1 MFLNCRL
8 FLNDVHLAWLMS
20 CTAQGLNEPRRK
32 DTKFRALAT
41 DGSAVLHQLEG
52 KICSDYKL
60 QIHVADKTRETFQET
75 EWHVPS
81 AVQELDEKTG
91 LPDEHS
97 GRKDGLFQEKLRG
110 ISKKKLS

>member
-41 DGSAVLHQLEG
+41 DGSAVLHQLV
-52 KICSDYKL
+52 CTPYCPL
-60 QIHVADKTRETFQET
+60 
-75 EWHVPS
+75 
-81 AVQELDEKTG
+81 
-91 LPDEHS
+91 
-97 GRKDGLFQEKLRG
+97 LRG
-110 ISKKKLS
+110 KPLPTPSGFPGHGLWHFSVFECILERG